1 MEYRAFEQRLL
12 DTIFNTDV
20 QLNPATIA
28 YLYRISVQE
37 AADLLQQAAVHG
49 LLNVESDEEGNLLY
63 SFPNRQR
70 LSREGG
76 SSQPQ
81 SMTGR
86 PAALVPLPPSP
97 PSPAFL
103 GPLPRVEAKPE
114 AADASPVD
122 PLQAQEPAAAPEPVQ
137 PPSQAQ
143 TMRCPF
149 CSETIVVGAK
159 KCKHC
164 HEFLDYTLRDV
175 HGHGGRALVPYTP
188 SYPALQ
194 QGGPASLVPWNG
206 LQPALLS
213 FFVPGLGQIC
223 TGRVPAGLLWMMF
236 TLIGYFPLVVPGI
249 ILHILCIINATKQ
262 PRQVP

>member
-76 SSQPQ
+76 QAHASSLLA
-81 SMTGR
+81 MTGR
-86 PAALVPLPPSP
+86 PATLTPLPPG
-97 PSPAFL
+97 PASIL
-103 GPLPRVEAKPE
+103 GPPPRVEPRPD
-114 AADASPVD
+114 AADAPPVE
-122 PLQAQEPAAAPEPVQ
+122 PLQAQEPAAAAAQEP
-137 PPSQAQ
+137 PQ
-143 TMRCPF
+143 TQYTRCPF
-149 CSETIVVGAK
+149 CSETIAVGAK
-159 KCKHC
+159 KCRHC
-164 HEFLDYTLRDV
+164 HEFLDHVMRDV
-175 HGHGGRALVPYTP
+175 YGHGGRALVPYTP

-194 QGGPASLVPWNG
+194 QSGPAGLVPWNG